1 MQCKRACAPLTAPRR
16 RATCWNRRSLQ
27 RSTCDYSIAG
37 RDIERDIVPLLE
49 AEKVGLLAWS
59 PLAGGLHFGK
69 FSRGVAAAVNQPS
82 PFLALFEQYS
92 DF

>member
-1 MQCKRACAPLTAPRR
+1 MQCKHACAPLTAPRR

-37 RDIERDIVPLLE
+37 RDIVPLLE

-59 PLAGGLHFGK
+59 PLAGGLLSGK

-82 PFLALFEQYS
+82 PFLLCSSNILTSEF
-92 DF
+92 